1 MCGRFTSILS
11 PKTLAATFDVTAPAD
26 MEPRYNI
33 APTQAVDVVR
43 RTAEGHNRL
52 DGMTWGLIPSWS
64 QGRSIG
70 RPMINARCETVHEKP
85 AFHHA
90 IRHQRC
96 IVPASGFYEWQ
107 PVEGGKQPYYI
118 HPVDDSPM
126 GFAGVWEQWKT
137 PEGDILESFCILT
150 TAANTLME
158 AIHDRM
164 PVILSPADYSFWLD
178 RNRHDPEE
186 FRHLYHPYPPEQ
198 LQAHKV
204 PDLINNPRFDSP
216 TCIVQV

>member
-11 PKTLAATFDVTAPAD
+11 PETLAAIFHVTAPAD
-26 MEPRYNI
+26 LEPRYNI
-33 APTQAVDVVR
+33 APTQAVNVVR
-43 RTAEGHNRL
+43 RTGDGRNRL
-52 DGMTWGLIPSWS
+52 DEMTWGLIPSWS
-64 QGRSIG
+64 RGRDLG
-70 RPMINARCETVHEKP
+70 RHMINARCETVHEKP
-85 AFHHA
+85 AFRHA

-107 PVEGGKQPYYI
+107 QAEGGKQPYYI

-126 GFAGVWEQWKT
+126 GFAGIWEQWRT
-137 PEGDILESFCILT
+137 PEGDMLQSVCILT
-150 TAANTLME
+150 TSANTSME

-164 PVILSPADYSFWLD
+164 PVILAPDGYSFWLD
-178 RNRHDPEE
+178 HNRQEPEE
-186 FRHLYHPYPPEQ
+186 FRHLYHPYPPEL

-216 TCIVQV
+216 ACIVQV